1 MKRIYNLLLTVTAL
15 LAFAPAVSAQ
25 DWSINGQIKDPHDNT
40 TTLTWPNANV
50 NSLQETET
58 FAYRKDISAPQSD
71 GTYWIKLESF
81 ATGMSSYVKAAAPAD
96 IVLVLDN
103 SSSMSNNRGNVTDY
117 FLEPTPNNS
126 ASTGNSSKWRYRDTD
141 YSNIY
146 YLYDGVRCQVSAYRY
161 RTSNSQP
168 YYYSLRFQ
176 DGNGNYHYMLG
187 ETVYD
192 SWADVPKSADNDG
205 QDDALW
211 TGSLLHYRRAQRIDA
226 LREAVKAFID
236 VIDHNDK
243 YDEDGELRKDAN
255 GQPKRLGNRI
265 SIVTYAGAGFVTVQN
280 TLQNEMNDNTAAD
293 LKAKVDKFRLNSG
306 TRTAL
311 GIDQANNQFELYVD
325 AARMQAASRTVVV
338 FTDGEPYGETRDAAI
353 VSALT
358 SKKADDPETSTKEG
372 YGATVFTVGMFSST
386 PTEGGDTWRYMHRI
400 SSNAPN
406 ATSNDNNDTAAGANF
421 NPDAG
426 YYKDASNENIDL
438 TKVFTEIAHQSGGS
452 ETQLGIA
459 SSNVDVISS
468 SFVLPSDVNASNVDG
483 KVKIFIAKVKENKNE
498 GKVNGVYQ
506 FETEYLKGHTP
517 DTWTYFTLDAN
528 GNPVGNAK
536 KVDASVSVSLDPNDS
551 KKIKVTGF
559 DYKSCFVGPV
569 YEENYTPT
577 GTSADASHI
586 LRYQGYKIII
596 MIPIKMN
603 PDAVG
608 GPNCDTNGAG
618 SGIYVSDGETT
629 AVVTFKSPKVS
640 LPVNIWITKKGLQG
654 GESAKFMI
662 ERAILPDGDNVD
674 ASQLTGW
681 EYVSTVFVTK
691 RKGSTTDPVVKVKGL
706 PANMDVPVTQV
717 VNGETVPVYEEDG
730 VTPKTEQKNLVYR
743 ISEEDWSWSYTRNT
757 GPKYTNT
764 QNINNPFDFTNTK
777 RDNIEYLIRH
787 AESKATNIFKDLGEN
802 GKNEV
807 YDDSKENDRTKTTTT
822 TTEP

>member
-1 MKRIYNLLLTVTAL
+1 MKRIYNVLITVTAL

-25 DWSINGQIKDPHDNT
+25 TDWSINGQIKDPRDNT
-40 TTLTWPNANV
+40 KTLIWPNASV
-50 NSLQETET
+50 NTLQETET
-58 FAYRKDISAPQSD
+58 FAYRKDISAPLSD

-81 ATGMSSYVKAAAPAD
+81 ATGTASYVMASVPAD
-96 IVLVLDN
+96 IVLVLDH
-103 SSSMSNNRGNVTDY
+103 SSSMSNNRGSTYDY
-117 FLEPTPNNS
+117 YFEPTPNNS
-126 ASTGNSSKWRYRDTD
+126 ASTSSSWNYNSSYTDVYYKYNDTYCPVSAGRTDRINGTTRY
-141 YSNIY
+141 Y
-146 YLYDGVRCQVSAYRY
+146 YLTFTYNGS
-161 RTSNSQP
+161 P
-168 YYYSLRFQ
+168 Y
-176 DGNGNYHYMLG
+176 YMLG
-187 ETVYD
+187 ETIYT
-192 SWADVPKSADNDG
+192 SLNDLPHTSG
-205 QDDALW
+205 NDATNDPLW
-211 TGSLLHYRRAQRIDA
+211 SGTPLLHYRRAQRIDA

-243 YDEDGELRKDAN
+243 YDDEGELRKDAAGN
-255 GQPKRLGNRI
+255 PKRLGNRI
-265 SIVTYAGAGFVTVQN
+265 SIITYAGDGFVTVQN
-280 TLQNEMNDNTAAD
+280 TLQNEMNDNTAAE
-293 LKAKVDKFRLNSG
+293 LKAKVEKFRLNSG

-311 GIDQANNQFELYVD
+311 GIDQANNQFATYVD
-325 AARMQAASRTVVV
+325 AARMAAASRTVVV
-338 FTDGEPYGETRDAAI
+338 FTDGEPYGETRDAGVA
-353 VSALT
+353 SALT
-358 SKKADDPETSTKEG
+358 SKST
-372 YGATVFTVGMFSST
+372 YGATVFTVGMFSTS
-386 PTEGGDTWRYMHRI
+386 PTAESDTWRYMQYM

-406 ATSNDNNDTAAGANF
+406 ATTNSNAGEGF
-421 NPDAG
+421 NSGAG
-426 YYKDASNENIDL
+426 YYKDASNESINL
-438 TKVFTEIAHQSGGS
+438 TSIFTEIANQSGGS
-452 ETQLGIA
+452 QTPLGIA

-468 SFVLPSDVNASNVDG
+468 SFILPTDVNASNIDG

-517 DTWTYFTLDAN
+517 DTWTYYTLDAN
-528 GNPVGNAK
+528 NNPVGDAK
-536 KVDASVSVSLDPNDS
+536 KVDASVSVALDANDS

-569 YEENYTPT
+569 YEEGYTPV
-577 GTSADASHI
+577 GTSADASHV

-618 SGIYVSDGETT
+618 SGIYVSDGETN

-662 ERAILPDGDNVD
+662 ERTILPDGDNVD

-691 RKGSTTDPVVKVKGL
+691 KKGSTTDPVVKVVGL

-730 VTPKTEQKNLVYR
+730 ETPKKEQKNLVYR
-743 ISEEDWSWSYTRNT
+743 ISEEGWSWSYTSNT
-757 GPKYTNT
+757 APKYTNT
-764 QNINNPFDFTNTK
+764 QNINNPFDFSNTK

-807 YDDSKENDRTKTTTT
+807 YDDSKENNRTTTTTT